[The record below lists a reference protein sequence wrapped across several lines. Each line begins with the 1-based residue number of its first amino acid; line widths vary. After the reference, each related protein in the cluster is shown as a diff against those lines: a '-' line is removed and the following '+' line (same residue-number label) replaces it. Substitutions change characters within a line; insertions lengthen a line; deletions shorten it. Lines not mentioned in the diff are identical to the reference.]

1 MRILFFFSHPAQ
13 YLFLRETIRRLSRS
27 DKNQLI
33 LLIKTKDVLETLIRQ
48 DGLSYINILPNYRGD
63 TTFSILLSLFRRM
76 VAIIPLVIR
85 NKPDLLIGTDA
96 TIALIGK
103 MLGIGRITIL
113 EDDYEVIRK
122 LAALTYPFTETIL
135 CPDVCQVGPWV
146 DKKIGYEGYMKLG
159 YLSPSVFVP
168 NKQVRTTYQLSNR
181 FALIRLSQLKAHH
194 DTGVRGITVELVAK
208 IVDLMESRGIKV
220 QISSEGE
227 LDKRFAQYELKI
239 GPTDMHH
246 VLSQATL
253 LVSDSQSM
261 SVEAAMLGVPSIRY
275 SDFAS
280 KISVLEELEKTY
292 KLTVGIR
299 PCNEALVLAQILEW
313 IDLPYIKEIFEARR
327 QTMLDDKIDVTAFL
341 VWFVE
346 KYPASRAVMK
356 ANPDY
361 QTRFKLIRTLESDN

>member
-13 YLFLRETIRRLSRS
+13 YLFLRETIRRLAQS
-27 DKNQLI
+27 DKYQLI
-33 LLIKTKDVLETLIRQ
+33 ILIKTKDVLETLIRQ

-63 TTFSILLSLFRRM
+63 TTFSILASLLKRM
-76 VAIIPLVIR
+76 VAIIPIVIR

-103 MLGIGRITIL
+103 VFGISRITIL

-122 LAALTYPFTETIL
+122 LATITYPFTETIL

-146 DKKIGYEGYMKLG
+146 DKKIGYQGYMKLG

-168 NKQVRTTYQLSNR
+168 NRQIRAIYQLGNR

-194 DTGVRGITVELVAK
+194 DMGVRGISVELIAKMVA
-208 IVDLMESRGIKV
+208 LLESKGIEV

-227 LDKRFAQYELKI
+227 LDKRFTQYELKI
-239 GPTDMHH
+239 DPADMHH

-280 KISVLEELEKTY
+280 KISVLEELERTY
-292 KLTVGIR
+292 NLTVGIR
-299 PCNEALVLAQILEW
+299 PGNDAQVLAQLLEW
-313 IDLPYIKEIFEARR
+313 VNLPNTKEVFEARR
-327 QTMLDDKIDVTAFL
+327 QRMLDDKIDVTAFL

-346 KYPASRAVMK
+346 KYPSSRAVMK
-356 ANPDY
+356 AAPDY
-361 QTRFKLIRTLESDN
+361 QTRFKLIRTFGA